1 MRRDLLEGLPSAHG
15 GAGQRGP
22 TDLGSRILKVDH
34 AGEFGAIAI
43 YTGQIWMA
51 HIRARDLVSE
61 LVEFRS
67 HERGHRAI
75 FAAEL
80 RRRDKPRCRSYAL
93 CGAGGFV
100 LGILTGLAGRS
111 AISATTVA
119 VESVVLRHLEEQLRH
134 LEGVDEAAAAA
145 ISSIVAEEREHHDR
159 SSAKILATSSWYR
172 LLRPVVEGATE
183 AVIWLGMRL

>member
-1 MRRDLLEGLPSAHG
+1 MPR
-15 GAGQRGP
+15 
-22 TDLGSRILKVDH
+22 TDLGTRILKVNH
-34 AGEFGAIAI
+34 AGEFGAISI

-51 HIRARDLVSE
+51 HIRARDLVPE

-67 HERGHRAI
+67 HEYGHRAI

-80 RRRDKPRCRSYAL
+80 ECRGQRRCRSYAL

-119 VESVVLRHLEEQLRH
+119 VESVVLRHLEEQLRS
-134 LEGVDEAAAAA
+134 LQDVDGAAVAA
-145 ISSIVAEEREHHDR
+145 ISSIVSEEREHHDR
-159 SSAKILATSSWYR
+159 SSAQIPATSFWHRS
-172 LLRPVVEGATE
+172 LRPIIEGATE
-183 AVIWLGMRL
+183 AVIWFGMRL

>member
-1 MRRDLLEGLPSAHG
+1 MTRM
-15 GAGQRGP
+15 
-22 TDLGSRILKVDH
+22 DLGSRILKVDH
-34 AGEFGAIAI
+34 AGEFGAISI

-51 HIRARDLVSE
+51 SIRARDLVPE
-61 LVEFRS
+61 LIEFRS

-80 RRRDKPRCRSYAL
+80 ERRGQRRCRSYAL

-100 LGILTGLAGRS
+100 LGVITGLAGPS

-119 VESVVLRHLEEQLRH
+119 VESVVLRHLEEQLRT
-134 LEGVDEAAAAA
+134 LQGVDSAAVAA
-145 ISSIVAEEREHHDR
+145 ISSIVSEEREHHDR
-159 SSAKILATSSWYR
+159 SLAQIPSGSIWYR
-172 LLRPVVEGATE
+172 SLRPIVERATE

>member
-1 MRRDLLEGLPSAHG
+1 MS
-15 GAGQRGP
+15 Q

-34 AGEFGAIAI
+34 AGEFGAISI

-51 HIRARDLVSE
+51 HIRARDLVPE
-61 LVEFRS
+61 LTEFRS
-67 HERGHRAI
+67 HERGRRAI

-80 RRRDKPRCRSYAL
+80 KRRGRRRCRSYAL

-100 LGILTGLAGRS
+100 LGLLTGLAGRS

-119 VESVVLRHLEEQLRH
+119 VESVVLRHLEEQLQSLRG
-134 LEGVDEAAAAA
+134 LDGAAVAA

-159 SSAKILATSSWYR
+159 SSAQILATGFWCRS
-172 LLRPVVEGATE
+172 LRPIVAGATE